1 MWSLILICI
10 IHLVVTQQIF
20 CLDTFGYNLENLN
33 SVTIV
38 LWGVYCFR
46 QNFFD
51 VLYKVVY
58 YCVYQCSYFLQNFAI
73 FRLKFSTFWFSIAFF
88 VCNIFSTCKTK
99 TMQSFQAGLDIFC
112 WNNHLFG
119 CYIICA
125 TVPIRKGVQKLFL
138 KNHYKTLL
146 PLNFFP

>member
-33 SVTIV
+33 SITIV

-99 TMQSFQAGLDIFC
+99 TNINAKFSGRTWYFLLKQSFIWLLH
-112 WNNHLFG
+112 NL
-119 CYIICA
+119 CYC
-125 TVPIRKGVQKLFL
+125 T
-138 KNHYKTLL
+138 YKEGGPKT
-146 PLNFFP
+146 FFKKSL